1 HETLYIYHIIYKA
14 AAYRQTRGKKKKTH
28 KESATTR
35 VAGKI
40 LSRTHTCN
48 QKQDP
53 GHGYHQHALS
63 PLPRVPTVA
72 ASAKPSSRYDGRKV
86 PRRAVWGGG
95 APSWDPCAEK
105 SGYRGSG
112 WHRVIKSPTTPP
124 REATLRMMRKVGRG
138 TASGAGAALRCCCR
152 QRRQLLLASM
162 VMLSLLLEVLVLL
175 MRRLLL
181 GVAARRRERHLVVRE
196 RQRQLRL
203 GRGLVS

>member
-1 HETLYIYHIIYKA
+1 MKHYTYTISYTKQQRTARHAAKRKRHTKKARQQELPVKSCPEPTHATKNKTPAMGITNTLSLLCRG
-14 AAYRQTRGKKKKTH
+14 YRPSQHLRNH
-28 KESATTR
+28 RVDTT
-35 VAGKI
+35 G
-40 LSRTHTCN
+40 
-48 QKQDP
+48 
-53 GHGYHQHALS
+53 G
-63 PLPRVPTVA
+63 
-72 ASAKPSSRYDGRKV
+72 
-86 PRRAVWGGG
+86 RAVWGGG